1 MDLNQH
7 IALLE
12 QKNRKMFGSIHFCI
26 LCVIFSAIILALAF
40 YIEPMFAF
48 GASGFITF
56 VLHYF
61 YTQMAFK
68 KLNARITL
76 LQTKIEQNK

>member
-12 QKNRKMFGSIHFCI
+12 QKNRKIFGSMHFCI
-26 LCVIFSAIILALAF
+26 LCVIFASIILAVAF

-48 GASGFITF
+48 GASGFIAF

-61 YTQMAFK
+61 YAQMAFK

-76 LQTKIEQNK
+76 LQTKVEQNN

>member
-12 QKNRKMFGSIHFCI
+12 QKNRNMFGSMHFFI
-26 LCVIFSAIILALAF
+26 LCVIFSAIILPLAF

-48 GASGFITF
+48 GASGFIAF

-76 LQTKIEQNK
+76 LQTKVDQSK